1 MIEEKLKNWKKE
13 LKKISLDTTFRG
25 DSSSIF
31 VKGPYIVG
39 YDEFCDLSFRISN
52 STDGFN
58 FFIERSGSTIINSNV
73 YKEKIDK
80 VYIVYKNILKDI
92 IDFERS
98 IFYFGHFR
106 YPSEAPHSNT
116 LEVQCR
122 RASLQL
128 LGALAWAAKARACLP
143 SGENLSGFSSA
154 MTLSSSG

>member
-73 YKEKIDK
+73 DIEKSDK
-80 VYIVYKNILKDI
+80 VFIVYKNILKDI
-92 IDFERS
+92 IDFEKS
-98 IFYFGHFR
+98 ISNKIQHFPNLPKKDER
-106 YPSEAPHSNT
+106 DILISEI
-116 LEVQCR
+116 LKEI
-122 RASLQL
+122 
-128 LGALAWAAKARACLP
+128 K
-143 SGENLSGFSSA
+143 ENL
-154 MTLSSSG
+154 

>member
-58 FFIERSGSTIINSNV
+58 FFIERSGSTIIDSNV
-73 YKEKIDK
+73 YNEKSDK
-80 VYIVYKNILKDI
+80 VFIVYKNILKDI

-98 IFYFGHFR
+98 ISNKIQHFPNLPKKDER
-106 YPSEAPHSNT
+106 DILISEI
-116 LEVQCR
+116 LKEI
-122 RASLQL
+122 
-128 LGALAWAAKARACLP
+128 K
-143 SGENLSGFSSA
+143 ENL
-154 MTLSSSG
+154 

>member
-39 YDEFCDLSFRISN
+39 YDEYSDLSFRISN

-58 FFIERSGSTIINSNV
+58 FFIERSGSTMIDSNIDI
-73 YKEKIDK
+73 EKSDK
-80 VYIVYKNILKDI
+80 VFIIYKNILKDI

-98 IFYFGHFR
+98 ISNKIEHFPNLPKKDER
-106 YPSEAPHSNT
+106 DILISEI
-116 LEVQCR
+116 LKEI
-122 RASLQL
+122 
-128 LGALAWAAKARACLP
+128 K
-143 SGENLSGFSSA
+143 ENL
-154 MTLSSSG
+154 